1 MHILIT
7 NDGRSAIV
15 SRSSRCGSLYKGFGV
30 DLLTVTFICTVPC
43 GYSMNEYNGWTNR
56 ETWLVGLWYN
66 PETIEDVEYL
76 EQTLESDFY
85 EMVGGESNIYTDMIN
100 FNVINWEEI
109 KDWIKKELQVE
120 DNEDLIKESFGE
132 MGL

>member
-1 MHILIT
+1 M
-7 NDGRSAIV
+7 A
-15 SRSSRCGSLYKGFGV
+15 
-30 DLLTVTFICTVPC
+30 
-43 GYSMNEYNGWTNR
+43 YNGWANR

-100 FNVINWEEI
+100 FNLIDWHEI
-109 KDWIKKELQVE
+109 KEWIKKELE
-120 DNEDLIKESFGE
+120 YNEEPTPAHGGTGGAPD
-132 MGL
+132 